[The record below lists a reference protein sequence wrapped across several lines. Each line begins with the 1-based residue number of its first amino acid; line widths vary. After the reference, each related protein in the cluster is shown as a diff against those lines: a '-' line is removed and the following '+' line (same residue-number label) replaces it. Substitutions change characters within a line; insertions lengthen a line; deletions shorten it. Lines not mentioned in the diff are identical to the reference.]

1 MRDVRER
8 IDLMADEIFDL
19 EMSKREDKFWT
30 DLGKKGLTSK
40 HIDLPT
46 VFEIHYAIFYKQL
59 EEYWKNRISIYRND
73 MQLEYGTMNLR
84 EYRSYLERKFHQ
96 ILDSRYEEL
105 LREVW
110 EEYEWVLNIKEEK

>member
-8 IDLMADEIFDL
+8 IDLMAVEIFDL

-30 DLGKKGLTSK
+30 DLGKKGLTSE

-46 VFEIHYAIFYKQL
+46 VFEIHYVIFYKQL